1 MVRQYAPI
9 AAARQTLGPLWARAR
24 ARRYH
29 AGMEQA
35 AIRPAGPA
43 RTGPA
48 RTGAR
53 RHGPRPP
60 VQVAPSLLSADFGH
74 LARALATVEQAPA
87 DLVHLD
93 VMDGSFVGEI
103 TFGAKLIADLR
114 PRSTLPFD
122 VHLMV
127 REPARHVE
135 RFAAAG
141 ADLITVHLEACRV
154 AGNDARPLLRTI
166 RAGGARA
173 GIAIS
178 PPTPAAALEPL
189 LDVIDLALVMTVHPG
204 AGGQPLI
211 PSCLD
216 KARALADRRD
226 RSGQAFLISAD
237 GGLHRGNLP
246 AAAAA
251 GIDIAVIGSAIWR
264 APIPAEEI
272 RAIRALL
279 AAGVLAAGR
288 PAGGGG
294 A

>member
-1 MVRQYAPI
+1 MRRMVKEGT
-9 AAARQTLGPLWARAR
+9 AA
-24 ARRYH
+24 
-29 AGMEQA
+29 
-35 AIRPAGPA
+35 
-43 RTGPA
+43 
-48 RTGAR
+48 
-53 RHGPRPP
+53 

-74 LARALATVEQAPA
+74 LAQALATVEQAPA

-93 VMDGSFVGEI
+93 VMDGSFVDDI

-114 PRSTLPFD
+114 PRSPLPFD

-141 ADLITVHLEACRV
+141 ADLITVHLEACGPG
-154 AGNDARPLLRTI
+154 AARPLLETI
-166 RAGGARA
+166 RAAGARA

-178 PPTPAAALEPL
+178 PPTPAGALDPL

-204 AGGQPLI
+204 AGGQRLI

-226 RSGQAFLISAD
+226 RSGRRFLISVD
-237 GGLHRGNLP
+237 GGLHRGTAP

-251 GIDIAVIGSAIWR
+251 GVDIAVVGSAIWR
-264 APIPAEEI
+264 APVPVDEI
-272 RAIRALL
+272 RAIRAVLG
-279 AAGVLAAGR
+279 AGAG
-288 PAGGGG
+288 AGCSAHGG
-294 A
+294 AA